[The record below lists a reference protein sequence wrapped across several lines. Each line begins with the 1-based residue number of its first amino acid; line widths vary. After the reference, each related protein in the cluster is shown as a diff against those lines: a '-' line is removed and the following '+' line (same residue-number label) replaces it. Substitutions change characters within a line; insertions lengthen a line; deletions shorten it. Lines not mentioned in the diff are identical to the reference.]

1 MIVGEYL
8 HFYVDE
14 VAVVKLRFNV
24 QYRKLVSFESFF
36 VRVVEYLK
44 IDDFPA
50 LAFDLQGV

>member
-1 MIVGEYL
+1 VIVGEDL
-8 HFYVDE
+8 HFDVDE
-14 VAVVKLRFNV
+14 VAIVQFRFDV
-24 QYRKLVSFESFF
+24 QNRKLVSFESFF